1 MTTPQLAHRRAP
13 RATAIVLTTMLMCA
27 LALFL
32 HAARAG
38 AAAYPPPPPSATA
51 TATCAPS
58 SSSGSS
64 SSGCGVGPVTTTS
77 TQSAVPPNSPLAETG
92 FNSAL
97 ALAVVGGLVGVGGV
111 CLYAGTRR
119 RRY

>member
-1 MTTPQLAHRRAP
+1 MTTPQLALRRAP

-27 LALFL
+27 FALFL
-32 HAARAG
+32 HTARAG
-38 AAAYPPPPPSATA
+38 AAAYPPPPPSPTATA
-51 TATCAPS
+51 TATCIPS
-58 SSSGSS
+58 SSSSGS
-64 SSGCGVGPVTTTS
+64 SSGCGVGPVTTLTS
-77 TQSAVPPNSPLAETG
+77 STPPNSPLAETG

-97 ALAVVGGLVGVGGV
+97 ALAVVVGLVGVGGA